1 RIIARAKD
9 LSKLAIRPAIQAVAY
24 IRASKI
30 VTEKLAAVL
39 RVVECV
45 QEFSAKL
52 CFEPLGNVEALGNG
66 EINILSS
73 TFAQLRHPLRL
84 IAISEGSRSS
94 ERVGVD
100 PVVGRL
106 VRRFRISDS
115 FRQSRSRKT
124 VRTERIVL
132 VVHRKQGQTA
142 G

>member
-1 RIIARAKD
+1 MHKDTLVRPQVSAKLEGDLQTKLNIARIIARAKD
-9 LSKLAIRPAIQAVAY
+9 LSKLVIRPAIQAVAY

-39 RVVECV
+39 RVVEGV

-66 EINILSS
+66 EINILGS
-73 TFAQLRHPLRL
+73 TFAQLAHALRL
-84 IAISEGSRSS
+84 IAIPQGSRGS

-106 VRRFRISDS
+106 VRRFRVSD
-115 FRQSRSRKT
+115 
-124 VRTERIVL
+124 
-132 VVHRKQGQTA
+132 
-142 G
+142 